1 MYAGRGEKS
10 ADPTGGVRE
19 KVPTLPLPLTDPHSP
34 HPAGPFRRPDEKPI
48 SFQ

>member
-19 KVPTLPLPLTDPHSP
+19 KVPTLPLPLTDPHSLIFFQ
-34 HPAGPFRRPDEKPI
+34 ATFRVALN
-48 SFQ
+48 S